1 MSALQTRDR
10 RFFEIMLIT
19 VVIAMACLAAQ
30 LGGHRLV
37 VLNLFYL
44 PIILSGYFL
53 GRTAGCVLALLAALA
68 ITIVTALDP
77 SSLSAHFT
85 PLLGGLSIA
94 IWAAVLG
101 LSAILIGTLCDE
113 RAATVEE
120 LHEAY
125 VGVVEVLSK
134 YLQGGNPKSKA
145 RSIRVAE
152 LCQLVASE
160 MRLSRKQIDDI
171 RVGALL
177 YDLGNVEI
185 TTKLITKAVDTL
197 ESSPPADNKH
207 TFVGTD
213 LVQSLGNIFQGAMP
227 LLATQDQNLRACLS
241 SEDDSQLTDIPLGA
255 KIIHSVRAY
264 HTLAGGVPGQP
275 KTSPQNALKELRN
288 DPSGEHDEGVLKA
301 IERVVHHHA
310 QRSTPE
316 PAYT

>member
-1 MSALQTRDR
+1 MNIVRSRDR
-10 RFFEIMLIT
+10 RFFEIILIV
-19 VVIAMACLAAQ
+19 VVIAMAALAGQ

-53 GRTAGCVLALLAALA
+53 GRSAGCVLALLAALA
-68 ITIVTALDP
+68 ISIVTALDP
-77 SSLSAHFT
+77 SSLSTHFT
-85 PLLGGLSIA
+85 PLLGGLAIA

-101 LSAILIGTLCDE
+101 LAAILIGTLCDE
-113 RAATVEE
+113 RATTVDE

-125 VGVVEVLSK
+125 VGVVEVLTK

-145 RSIRVAE
+145 RSTRVAE

-185 TTKLITKAVDTL
+185 TTKLISRAVDTL
-197 ESSPPADNKH
+197 ESSPPADDKH

-213 LVQSLGNIFQGAMP
+213 LVHSLGSIFHGAMP
-227 LLATQDQNLRACLS
+227 LLATQDQDLRACLS
-241 SEDDSQLTDIPLGA
+241 SEDDSQLTDLPLGA

-264 HTLAGGVPGQP
+264 DALAGGGPSEP
-275 KTSPQNALKELRN
+275 KTTPSNALKELRN

-301 IERVVHHHA
+301 IERVVHHST

-316 PAYT
+316 PAFT